1 MPNRSYDID
10 AKADTKI
17 VLKNPNTSFAPW
29 PQAENSED
37 TPALA
42 YESSAIASASED
54 ADQGASLEFAVSADD
69 TNVPNSVNAEED
81 ELWYYVSRR
90 HLVSASPTLDRMI
103 SGTVWKEGNRNESD
117 GLYHVPA
124 EDWDEEA
131 LLYVLQVLHLRN
143 GQVPRT
149 VSLEMLAK
157 ITVLIDFY
165 ECAEALQSFTERWVE
180 RLRVTS
186 PVPSYLCRDLMLWM
200 CIAWVLKLPQEFEQ
214 TTTVA
219 MRRDDQELPSLG
231 LPITIC
237 VDRIETLRTQAVG
250 TVLSGLHELLEQY
263 RSPLYQCPRDDSFE
277 CGSMLYGALY
287 KQMERQELLPIPT
300 APYHDLSVSELHTK
314 MERIRSP
321 VWRPGKLSKKNQQH
335 GCNLAEKVMGLA
347 NHVTRLANGPKLE
360 DFEVR

>member
-1 MPNRSYDID
+1 MPIRSYNID

-29 PQAENSED
+29 TQAEISD
-37 TPALA
+37 DSIALNN
-42 YESSAIASASED
+42 ESSAIASAPED
-54 ADQGASLEFAVSADD
+54 ADQGASVEVAVSADN
-69 TNVPNSVNAEED
+69 TSVPNSVEPEED
-81 ELWYYVSRR
+81 EVWYYVSRR
-90 HLVSASPTLDRMI
+90 HLVSSSPTLDRMI
-103 SGTVWKEGNRNESD
+103 SGAVWKEGNRDESD

-124 EDWDEEA
+124 EDWDAEA

-157 ITVLIDFY
+157 IT
-165 ECAEALQSFTERWVE
+165 RWVE

-186 PVPSYLCRDLMLWM
+186 PVPSFLCRDLMLWM

-219 MRRDDQELPSLG
+219 MRREDQELPSLG

-237 VDRIETLRTQAVG
+237 VDRIETLRTQAIG
-250 TVLSGLHELLEQY
+250 TVLSRLHELLEQY
-263 RSPLYQCPRDDSFE
+263 RSPLYQCPGDDSFE

-287 KQMERQELLPIPT
+287 KQMELQGLLPVPT
-300 APYHDLSVSELHTK
+300 APYHDLSVSELYTK
-314 MERIRSP
+314 MERIKSP
-321 VWRPGKLSKKNQQH
+321 VWGRPSKHSKKTQQH
-335 GCNLAEKVMGLA
+335 GCNLAERVMGIA

>member
-1 MPNRSYDID
+1 MPIQSYNID

-29 PQAENSED
+29 AQAEISD
-37 TPALA
+37 DSIALN
-42 YESSAIASASED
+42 YESTAIASAPED
-54 ADQGASLEFAVSADD
+54 ADEGASVEVAVSADD
-69 TNVPNSVNAEED
+69 TNVPNSVEPEED
-81 ELWYYVSRR
+81 EVWYYVSQR

-103 SGTVWKEGNRNESD
+103 SGAVWKEGNRDESD

-124 EDWDEEA
+124 EDWDAEA

-186 PVPSYLCRDLMLWM
+186 PVPSFLCRDLMLWM
-200 CIAWVLKLPQEFEQ
+200 CIAWVLGLPQEFEQ

-219 MRRDDQELPSLG
+219 MRREDQELPTLG

-237 VDRIETLRTQAVG
+237 VG
-250 TVLSGLHELLEQY
+250 G
-263 RSPLYQCPRDDSFE
+263 
-277 CGSMLYGALY
+277 
-287 KQMERQELLPIPT
+287 
-300 APYHDLSVSELHTK
+300 
-314 MERIRSP
+314 
-321 VWRPGKLSKKNQQH
+321 
-335 GCNLAEKVMGLA
+335 
-347 NHVTRLANGPKLE
+347 
-360 DFEVR
+360 